1 MKQNKYLLLFLFLLS
16 IFGFSILNAQKLDC
30 KKFRTGEFEYID
42 KDFPFKI
49 TRNSS
54 YQIEIDKNNG
64 SEIHALI
71 EWKSDCEYILTY
83 EKILDKKENFDD
95 LIGKKIYVEIIK
107 TDGNKFTVHAKSDV
121 IDHDIE
127 FIKIDSYN

>member
-95 LIGKKIYVEIIK
+95 LIGKKFMSKSSKPTEI
-107 TDGNKFTVHAKSDV
+107 NLRFTQKAMLSTTT
-121 IDHDIE
+121 
-127 FIKIDSYN
+127 